1 MGTGE
6 VDKKRLFELLWG
18 TPVGPRRGPRPT
30 LSPAVVARA
39 GIAVADADGLDGL
52 TMQRVA
58 ESLAVT
64 KMALYR
70 YVPGRAELVALML
83 DAALGEPPPAPAVD
97 PAAPDVTAPGA
108 LGEPTPVPTADPAAP
123 GVPAP
128 AGAGWRGQLDDW
140 TRRLVER
147 FRRHP
152 WAQAAAVGARLP
164 GPNELA
170 WVERVVAALAGTGL
184 TASERLDV
192 ATLLVGHAR
201 NLAGLPPG
209 SGREAAFGALVHG
222 REDRFPALAAA
233 LSAPAPRDSPTTT
246 PDPTL
251 DFGLARILDGIQT
264 LLHTRTPHPH
274 PHSHSHPHPPVDH
287 EVDGPTRRGAT
298 PPTS

>member
-1 MGTGE
+1 MRAGE

-18 TPVGPRRGPRPT
+18 APTGPRRGPRPT
-30 LSPAVVARA
+30 LSPAAVARA

-58 ESLAVT
+58 ESLDVT

-83 DAALGEPPPAPAVD
+83 DAALGEPPPAPA
-97 PAAPDVTAPGA
+97 GA
-108 LGEPTPVPTADPAAP
+108 D
-123 GVPAP
+123 
-128 AGAGWRGQLDDW
+128 WRGQLDDW

-164 GPNELA
+164 GPHELS

-184 TASERLDV
+184 TATERLDA

-201 NLAGLPPG
+201 NMAGLPPA
-209 SGREAAFGALVHG
+209 SGREAAFGALVRG
-222 REDRFPALAAA
+222 REERYPALDAA
-233 LSAPAPRDSPTTT
+233 LRPG
-246 PDPTL
+246 PDGAADDAL
-251 DFGLARILDGIQT
+251 DFGLARILDGMAALIAARAT
-264 LLHTRTPHPH
+264 GDD
-274 PHSHSHPHPPVDH
+274 PP
-287 EVDGPTRRGAT
+287 
-298 PPTS
+298 

>member
-1 MGTGE
+1 MRAGG

-18 TPVGPRRGPRPT
+18 VPAGPRRGPRPT
-30 LSPAVVARA
+30 LSPAAVARA

-58 ESLAVT
+58 ESLGVT

-83 DAALGEPPPAPAVD
+83 DAALGEPPPAPA
-97 PAAPDVTAPGA
+97 GA
-108 LGEPTPVPTADPAAP
+108 D
-123 GVPAP
+123 
-128 AGAGWRGQLDDW
+128 WRGQLDDW
-140 TRRLVER
+140 TRRLVDR

-164 GPNELA
+164 GPNELC

-184 TASERLDV
+184 TATERLDV

-201 NLAGLPPG
+201 NLAALPPD
-209 SGREAAFGALVHG
+209 SGREAAFGVLVTG

-233 LSAPAPRDSPTTT
+233 LAEPSTPAARRAPAS
-246 PDPTL
+246 PTL
-251 DFGLARILDGIQT
+251 DFGLTRILDGIEALIT
-264 LLHTRTPHPH
+264 TRP
-274 PHSHSHPHPPVDH
+274 SH
-287 EVDGPTRRGAT
+287 
-298 PPTS
+298 

>member
-1 MGTGE
+1 MRAGE

-18 TPVGPRRGPRPT
+18 APAGPRRGPRPT
-30 LSPAVVARA
+30 LSPAAVARA

-58 ESLAVT
+58 ESLGVT

-83 DAALGEPPPAPAVD
+83 DAALGKPPPP
-97 PAAPDVTAPGA
+97 
-108 LGEPTPVPTADPAAP
+108 
-123 GVPAP
+123 P
-128 AGAGWRGQLDDW
+128 AGAGWREQLDDW

-164 GPNELA
+164 GPNELS
-170 WVERVVAALAGTGL
+170 WVERVVAALAGAGL
-184 TASERLDV
+184 TAHERLDV

-201 NLAGLPPG
+201 NLAALPPG
-209 SGREAAFGALVHG
+209 SGRETAFGALVEG

-233 LSAPAPRDSPTTT
+233 LADPSTPAALHASASPA

-251 DFGLARILDGIQT
+251 DFGLTRILDGIQA
-264 LLHTRTPHPH
+264 LLHARAAARHH
-274 PHSHSHPHPPVDH
+274 NPVDH
-287 EVDGPTRRGAT
+287 EVDGPTRRGPDT
-298 PPTS
+298 PTS

>member
-1 MGTGE
+1 MRTGE

-58 ESLAVT
+58 ASLAVT

-70 YVPGRAELVALML
+70 YVPGRAELIALML
-83 DAALGEPPPAPAVD
+83 DAALGEPPPAPAD
-97 PAAPDVTAPGA
+97 RPADRGVAHV
-108 LGEPTPVPTADPAAP
+108 PVPADRGAAD
-123 GVPAP
+123 VPAP
-128 AGAGWRGQLDDW
+128 ADAGWRAQLDDW

-170 WVERVVAALAGTGL
+170 WVERVVAALADTGL

-201 NLAGLPPG
+201 NLAALPPG
-209 SGREAAFGALVHG
+209 SGREAAFAALVHG

-233 LSAPAPRDSPTTT
+233 LADPAAPPAPDR
-246 PDPTL
+246 TL
-251 DFGLARILDGIQT
+251 DFGLARILDGIQA
-264 LLHTRTPHPH
+264 LLHARTPTDP
-274 PHSHSHPHPPVDH
+274 SVDH

>member
-97 PAAPDVTAPGA
+97 PAAPDVPAPGA
-108 LGEPTPVPTADPAAP
+108 RGEPTPAPTADRAAP
-123 GVPAP
+123 PAP
-128 AGAGWRGQLDDW
+128 VGAGWRGQLDDW

-233 LSAPAPRDSPTTT
+233 LSDPAPRSTAPTRDSPTT

-251 DFGLARILDGIQT
+251 DFGLARILDGIQA
-264 LLHTRTPHPH
+264 LLHTRTPHPR
-274 PHSHSHPHPPVDH
+274 STRHPPVDR

>member
-1 MGTGE
+1 MRTGE

-18 TPVGPRRGPRPT
+18 TPAGPRRGPRPT
-30 LSPAVVARA
+30 LSPAAVARA

-83 DAALGEPPPAPAVD
+83 DEALGEPPPAPAAD
-97 PAAPDVTAPGA
+97 RPAGRGAADVPGPADRTAGR
-108 LGEPTPVPTADPAAP
+108 
-123 GVPAP
+123 GVPDDRTTTD
-128 AGAGWRGQLDDW
+128 AGWRGQLDDW

-170 WVERVVAALAGTGL
+170 WVERVVAALASTGL
-184 TASERLDV
+184 TATERLDV

-201 NLAGLPPG
+201 NLAALPPD
-209 SGREAAFGALVHG
+209 SGREAAFAALVRG
-222 REDRFPALAAA
+222 RETRFPALAAA
-233 LSAPAPRDSPTTT
+233 LADPPAPRSPGS

-251 DFGLARILDGIQT
+251 DFGLTRILDGIQT
-264 LLHTRTPHPH
+264 LLHARAAAA
-274 PHSHSHPHPPVDH
+274 PPPPSVDH
-287 EVDGPTRRGAT
+287 EVDGPTHRPED

>member
-18 TPVGPRRGPRPT
+18 APVGPRRGPRPT

-97 PAAPDVTAPGA
+97 PAAPDVPAPGA
-108 LGEPTPVPTADPAAP
+108 RGEPTPALGPDRAAP

-128 AGAGWRGQLDDW
+128 VGAGWRGQLDDW

-233 LSAPAPRDSPTTT
+233 LSDPAPR
-246 PDPTL
+246 PDPAPRST
-251 DFGLARILDGIQT
+251 A
-264 LLHTRTPHPH
+264 
-274 PHSHSHPHPPVDH
+274 
-287 EVDGPTRRGAT
+287 PTHD
-298 PPTS
+298 S

>member
-97 PAAPDVTAPGA
+97 PAAPDIPAPG
-108 LGEPTPVPTADPAAP
+108 AP

-222 REDRFPALAAA
+222 REGRFPALAAA
-233 LSAPAPRDSPTTT
+233 LSDPAPRPDPVPRSTAPTHDSPTI

-264 LLHTRTPHPH
+264 LLHARTPHP
-274 PHSHSHPHPPVDH
+274 PPPVDH
-287 EVDGPTRRGAT
+287 EVDGPTRRGAA

>member
-1 MGTGE
+1 MRAGE

-18 TPVGPRRGPRPT
+18 APAGPRRGPRPT
-30 LSPAVVARA
+30 LSPAAVARA

-58 ESLAVT
+58 ESLDVT

-83 DAALGEPPPAPAVD
+83 DAALGEPPPAPA
-97 PAAPDVTAPGA
+97 GA
-108 LGEPTPVPTADPAAP
+108 D
-123 GVPAP
+123 
-128 AGAGWRGQLDDW
+128 WRGQLDDW

-164 GPNELA
+164 GPHELS

-184 TASERLDV
+184 TATERLDV

-209 SGREAAFGALVHG
+209 SGREAAFGALVRG
-222 REDRFPALAAA
+222 REERYPALDAA
-233 LSAPAPRDSPTTT
+233 LRPGPDGPADH
-246 PDPTL
+246 DTL
-251 DFGLARILDGIQT
+251 DFGLARILDGVAAFVAARAT
-264 LLHTRTPHPH
+264 GGA
-274 PHSHSHPHPPVDH
+274 PP
-287 EVDGPTRRGAT
+287 
-298 PPTS
+298 

>member
-1 MGTGE
+1 MRAGE

-18 TPVGPRRGPRPT
+18 APAGPRRGPRPT
-30 LSPAVVARA
+30 LSPAAVARA

-58 ESLAVT
+58 ESLGVT

-83 DAALGEPPPAPAVD
+83 DEALGEPPPPG
-97 PAAPDVTAPGA
+97 PDAGREA
-108 LGEPTPVPTADPAAP
+108 
-123 GVPAP
+123 
-128 AGAGWRGQLDDW
+128 AGADADWRARLDDW

-164 GPNELA
+164 GPNELS
-170 WVERVVAALAGTGL
+170 WVDRVVAALAGTGL
-184 TASERLDV
+184 TATERLDV

-201 NLAGLPPG
+201 NLAGLPPD
-209 SGREAAFGALVHG
+209 SGREAAFAALVHG
-222 REDRFPALAAA
+222 REARFPALAAA
-233 LSAPAPRDSPTTT
+233 LAAPATPHSPTDPASPT

-251 DFGLARILDGIQT
+251 DFGLTRILDGIQT
-264 LLHTRTPHPH
+264 LLHSRAAATPP
-274 PHSHSHPHPPVDH
+274 SVDH
-287 EVDGPTRRGAT
+287 EVGGPTRRAAT

>member
-1 MGTGE
+1 MRAGE

-18 TPVGPRRGPRPT
+18 APVGPRRGPRPT
-30 LSPAVVARA
+30 LSPAAVARA

-58 ESLAVT
+58 ESLGVT

-83 DAALGEPPPAPAVD
+83 DAALGEPPPS
-97 PAAPDVTAPGA
+97 PAAGQGA
-108 LGEPTPVPTADPAAP
+108 AD
-123 GVPAP
+123 VPAP
-128 AGAGWRGQLDDW
+128 ADAGWRAQLDEW

-152 WAQAAAVGARLP
+152 WAQGAAVGARLP
-164 GPNELA
+164 GPNELS

-184 TASERLDV
+184 TAHERLDV

-201 NLAGLPPG
+201 NLAGLSPD
-209 SGREAAFGALVHG
+209 SGREAAFAALVSG
-222 REDRFPALAAA
+222 RETRFPALAAA
-233 LSAPAPRDSPTTT
+233 LADPPTPHSPALTSAPRSPTPRS

-251 DFGLARILDGIQT
+251 DFGLARILDGIEAFLT
-264 LLHTRTPHPH
+264 SR
-274 PHSHSHPHPPVDH
+274 PP
-287 EVDGPTRRGAT
+287 R
-298 PPTS
+298 